1 MALVTQ
7 DSQDQGRVTLDQ
19 GGPSSPRWLAL
30 LQAPSCV
37 RPGQGELPRCCLYHR
52 IRREGGFAPT
62 PGLRTPQ
69 GSLLFVLKKEGS
81 GEGIGSVR
89 VSLSADKKGRAS
101 ARMCQGAV
109 FR

>member
-1 MALVTQ
+1 M
-7 DSQDQGRVTLDQ
+7 TLDQ

-62 PGLRTPQ
+62 PGLRTPR

-81 GEGIGSVR
+81 EASREGIGSVR
-89 VSLSADKKGRAS
+89 VSLSADKKGRVS